1 MRSCGVHPAVIS
13 QLLHLPYPETL
24 QLFKASVPMKILV
37 VEDDKRMAQ
46 LLRKALS
53 EENHSVGI
61 AGEGVSA
68 LDLAASENYDLILL
82 DVMLPGVNGVEIARR
97 LRQDRRQT
105 PILMLTARDTVSDV
119 VKGLDA
125 GADDYLTKPFS
136 FAVLFARIRAL
147 ERRAAEKPKF
157 ILRAGD
163 LVLDVA
169 ERRAFRGTR
178 EVSLTPKEFRLLEFL
193 MRNQGRVASRRAIVD
208 FVWGQS
214 AENVEENTLDAF
226 VRLLRRKI
234 DETADVK
241 LIHTMRGFGYCLE
254 AGAR

>member
-1 MRSCGVHPAVIS
+1 MR
-13 QLLHLPYPETL
+13 
-24 QLFKASVPMKILV
+24 ILV
-37 VEDDKRMAQ
+37 VEDEKRMAHV
-46 LLRKALS
+46 LRKALS
-53 EENHSVGI
+53 EEGHNVH
-61 AGEGVSA
+61 
-68 LDLAASENYDLILL
+68 AAADGPGAFEAAEAENFDLILL
-82 DVMLPGVNGVEIARR
+82 DVMLPGINGIEVACR
-97 LRQDRRQT
+97 LREDGHQT
-105 PILMLTARDTVSDV
+105 PIIMLTARDTVPDV

-157 ILRAGD
+157 VLRVAD

-169 ERRAFRGTR
+169 ERRAFRGAR
-178 EVSLTPKEFRLLEFL
+178 EVLLTPKEFRLLEFL
-193 MRNQGRVASRRAIVD
+193 MRNEGRVASRRAIVE

-234 DETADVK
+234 DEAADVK

-254 AGAR
+254 TAAR